1 MDINLKVATS
11 RLFPKS
17 KFEMIYFEAVAN
29 ALDAGATVIDIDIV
43 YRNSDFEK
51 FTIID
56 NGCGLNEENYNRFS
70 ELMEAKDNAHK
81 GQGRLVY
88 LIYFENIEIISKFK
102 DSTNNIK
109 KREFSFNYNFDKEYG
124 KGTEQINGEG
134 SRGGTKLSFL
144 GKLKDLYRI
153 KSIQANN
160 IKEEILAEFLPC
172 LYKMKQEDI
181 SLIINIKSNINDE
194 ECISII
200 DVNDIPDFHCK
211 SFPTIELIPEN
222 NNGTLLRD
230 PNSYL
235 YYSVRSLDNEKQSSI
250 ITSFA
255 IDNRAKKIE
264 IFDKSNYLPGVEAIF
279 FLTSKHFEG
288 CIDPTRQELT
298 LEKKEMD
305 AVERTLKRY
314 IREILEDKF
323 ESEYKKNIEQ
333 QSSFVENRFPHLMG
347 YVDSS
352 QLGFQSTEK
361 VIQSAQ
367 NKFFRKEFGILQ
379 KEKISEDDYEE
390 IIELSAR
397 NLTEYI
403 LFRQI
408 QIDALLE
415 ISNKNSEYE
424 IHNTITPIKS
434 IIYADD
440 KRSNLFKN
448 NAWILDDRFM
458 SYLHSTSDI
467 SLQRITKSFNNI
479 FYQESDSEER
489 PDYLMFFSNK
499 LDNDNDKLNLVC
511 FEFKKLG
518 NTKYDKS
525 KAIIQLTDYAAE
537 LKDTCEQ
544 IDILFLFALVEF
556 DEKFEKTLERQGFK
570 RRFSIQ
576 GKIWSKYNPDIDVE
590 LSFLDFKALIHD
602 ANSRNNTFMEI
613 LKNGFSYQ

>member
-17 KFEMIYFEAVAN
+17 RFEMIYFEAVAN

-56 NGCGLNEENYNRFS
+56 NGCGLNDENYNRFS

-88 LIYFENIEIISKFK
+88 LVYFENIEIISQFR
-102 DSTNNIK
+102 DSTNNTK
-109 KREFSFNYNFDKEYG
+109 KREFYFNYNFDKEYG
-124 KGTEQINGEG
+124 EEVEQVNGEINKE
-134 SRGGTKLSFL
+134 GTRLSFS
-144 GKLKDLYRI
+144 GKLKDLYRM
-153 KSIQANN
+153 KSIQANH

-172 LYKMKQEDI
+172 LYKMKQKGID
-181 SLIINIKSNINDE
+181 LIINIRSHINDE
-194 ECISII
+194 ECVSII
-200 DVNDIPDFHCK
+200 DVNDIPEFHCK

-222 NNGTLLRD
+222 GNGAVLRD

-235 YYSVRSLDNEKQSSI
+235 YYSIRRLDNEEQPSI
-250 ITSFA
+250 VTSFA

-264 IFDKSNYLPGVEAIF
+264 IFDRSNYLPGAEAVF

-298 LEKKEMD
+298 LENKEMD
-305 AVERTLKRY
+305 AIERTLKRY
-314 IREILEDKF
+314 IRGILENEF
-323 ESEYKKNIEQ
+323 ESEYKANVEQ

-347 YVDSS
+347 YIDNSE
-352 QLGFQSTEK
+352 LGFQSTEK
-361 VIQSAQ
+361 VVQSAQ
-367 NKFFRKEFGILQ
+367 SKFFRKQFGILK

-390 IIELSAR
+390 IVELSAR
-397 NLTEYI
+397 NLAEYI

-424 IHNTITPIKS
+424 IHDTITPIRK
-434 IIYADD
+434 IIYAED
-440 KRSNLFKN
+440 KKSNLFKN

-458 SYLHSTSDI
+458 SYLHSASDI
-467 SLQRITKSFNNI
+467 SLQKITESFDDI
-479 FYQESDSEER
+479 FYRESGSEER

-499 LDNDNDKLNLVC
+499 LDKEDDKLNLVC

-525 KAIIQLTDYAAE
+525 KAIIQLTDYAVE
-537 LKDTCEQ
+537 LKDTCKQ

-556 DEKFEKTLERQGFK
+556 DEKFEKTLKAQGFK

-576 GKIWSKYNPDIDVE
+576 GTIWSRYNPDIDVE

>member
-102 DSTNNIK
+102 DSMNNIK

-200 DVNDIPDFHCK
+200 DVNDIPDFNCK

>member
-134 SRGGTKLSFL
+134 NRGGTKLSFL

-367 NKFFRKEFGILQ
+367 HKFFRKEFGILQ

-408 QIDALLE
+408 QINALLE

-440 KRSNLFKN
+440 KKSNLFKN

>member
-1 MDINLKVATS
+1 
-11 RLFPKS
+11 
-17 KFEMIYFEAVAN
+17 
-29 ALDAGATVIDIDIV
+29 
-43 YRNSDFEK
+43 
-51 FTIID
+51 
-56 NGCGLNEENYNRFS
+56 
-70 ELMEAKDNAHK
+70 
-81 GQGRLVY
+81 
-88 LIYFENIEIISKFK
+88 
-102 DSTNNIK
+102 
-109 KREFSFNYNFDKEYG
+109 
-124 KGTEQINGEG
+124 
-134 SRGGTKLSFL
+134 
-144 GKLKDLYRI
+144 
-153 KSIQANN
+153 
-160 IKEEILAEFLPC
+160 
-172 LYKMKQEDI
+172 MKQEDI

-440 KRSNLFKN
+440 KKSNLFKN

-602 ANSRNNTFMEI
+602 ANSRNNTFMDI

>member
-88 LIYFENIEIISKFK
+88 LIYFKNIEIISKFK

-211 SFPTIELIPEN
+211 SFPTIELIPGN

-298 LEKKEMD
+298 LEKREMD

-479 FYQESDSEER
+479 FYQESDLEER

>member
-134 SRGGTKLSFL
+134 NRGGTKLSFL

-440 KRSNLFKN
+440 KKSNLFKN

-602 ANSRNNTFMEI
+602 ANSRNNTFMDI

>member
-134 SRGGTKLSFL
+134 NRGGTKLSFL

-440 KRSNLFKN
+440 KKSNLFKN
-448 NAWILDDRFM
+448 NAWILYDRFM

-602 ANSRNNTFMEI
+602 ANSRNNTFMDI